1 VIRVVLADD
10 TADIRLLVRMALQRD
25 AGFEVVGEASD
36 GVEAVALTTATQPDV
51 VLLDLAMPRLDGL
64 QAIPLIRDAAPD
76 TKIVVLSAF
85 VAGQMGDEATQAG
98 AHAYVE
104 KGTPGVEI
112 VEAIRH
118 VVGKPARVDATQP
131 SAPAGAPPEE
141 QVLAALVHELS
152 TPVTAVEGFAE
163 LLDVPLA
170 ELPEH
175 TFRPAIE
182 AIRRNA
188 NHLRGLLNAFADA
201 RRIDVDA
208 LDLHIDTTDFGK
220 LVDETVSSLT
230 GVVAPHPLHVRVHS
244 TAMVPLDAV
253 RVRQAVIN
261 LVRNAAK
268 FSDPEAPVEVD
279 VDVIDGRAQAVVT
292 DYGIGIPE
300 EQREHLFGKFVQLS
314 RGPGTG
320 LGLYI
325 SRGIARAHGGDLVLE
340 ASSSAGSRFALRL
353 PVGSPSDEQ

>member
-1 VIRVVLADD
+1 MIRVVLADD
-10 TADIRLLVRMALQRD
+10 TGDIRLLIRMALERSG
-25 AGFEVVGEASD
+25 GFEIVGEAAD
-36 GVEAVALTTATQPDV
+36 GVEAVGLTTSTQPDV

-64 QAIPLIRDAAPD
+64 QAIPLIREAAPD
-76 TKIVVLSAF
+76 TKVVVLSAF
-85 VAGQMGDEATQAG
+85 VAGQMGDEATRSG

-104 KGTPGVEI
+104 KGASGVDIVATIREI
-112 VEAIRH
+112 V
-118 VVGKPARVDATQP
+118 GMGPAAEPRRALP
-131 SAPAGAPPEE
+131 PPGAPPEE

-163 LLDVPLA
+163 LLDVPLE

-188 NHLRGLLNAFADA
+188 FHLRGLLNAFADA

-208 LDLHIDTTDFGK
+208 LDLRIAPTDFAK
-220 LVDETVSSLT
+220 LVEETVSSLSA
-230 GVVAPHPLHVRVHS
+230 VVAPHPLRVHVRA
-244 TAMVPLDAV
+244 TAVVPLDPV
-253 RVRQAVIN
+253 RVRQALIN

-268 FSDPEAPVEVD
+268 FSEPEGPVEVE
-279 VDVIDGRAQAVVT
+279 VNVTDGWAELTVT

-300 EQREHLFGKFVQLS
+300 DQRPLLFGKFVQLA

-325 SRGIARAHGGDLVLE
+325 SRGIARAHGGDLVLD
-340 ASSSAGSRFALRL
+340 ASSPAGSRFALRL
-353 PVGSPSDEQ
+353 PVGSTDDD